1 MGGREVVIFYLVA
14 QFLSVEDKF
23 GTVRCALSAL
33 RIVVFSFVGSSSS
46 STATLT
52 SPGYISFI
60 GKSVPLTVATKS
72 RGPRCFRTRSESL
85 GSQRI
90 TAKIQGQGGEWG
102 DWHRSEGKMTIY
114 QEANQQLSD
123 SRCSVPQTGER
134 AEWCAELWFAHDA

>member
-1 MGGREVVIFYLVA
+1 MPRPAGMGGREVVIFYLVA

-33 RIVVFSFVGSSSS
+33 RTVVFSFVGSSSS

-90 TAKIQGQGGEWG
+90 TTKIRGRGGGRGQTKP
-102 DWHRSEGKMTIY
+102 D
-114 QEANQQLSD
+114 
-123 SRCSVPQTGER
+123 
-134 AEWCAELWFAHDA
+134 